1 MAMRG
6 RRRYALLAGF
16 VALALLLG
24 GCVRGRSPAPT
35 SSPTP
40 TMTPPPATTS
50 APSPTPAP
58 VPKSIEFSELQPT
71 KVSILVQAEELILNY
86 KEESLWRGEDF
97 PQISQD
103 REGFEANLISR
114 FSESLSK
121 YGERKERAENCR
133 VELDPERKSTVLK
146 CEVHNAVWK
155 SDGRYQATFFW
166 LLGRFRLD
174 FLEDKFEEPEK
185 GLSWEGTIKGIPTSI
200 DLYFPVSVPAWGR
213 PNGHCHAHVWW
224 VEQSQ

>member
-1 MAMRG
+1 MRG

-40 TMTPPPATTS
+40 T
-50 APSPTPAP
+50 
-58 VPKSIEFSELQPT
+58 KSIEFSELQPT
-71 KVSILVQAEELILNY
+71 KVSILVQAEELILHY

-121 YGERKERAENCR
+121 YGERRERAENCR
-133 VELDPERKSTVLK
+133 VELDPERKSTILK

-155 SDGRYQATFFW
+155 SDGSYQATFFW
-166 LLGRFRLD
+166 LLRRFGLD
-174 FLEDKFEEPEK
+174 FIEDTFEEPEK

-224 VEQSQ
+224 QIPESQR